1 LRKPDST
8 LLHHFISAQKK
19 HLATIA
25 AQRMKRSYPGG
36 IPLRLAIS
44 LLAGCIVTVGL
55 PALVSAQT
63 NPANEPVAAVVNG
76 QAIPKKSVDRA
87 LKGVRPDDVERA
99 RAEVM
104 DFLIDNTLIDQ
115 YLQQQKIAVDEK
127 ELETRLKEIR
137 AEIEKS
143 KKTLEQVLKDLD
155 MSEAEFRAQV
165 VADQRWEKFAL
176 AQSNDANLKALFDR
190 SPEVFDG
197 SMVRARHILLTATN
211 NDPKA
216 IEALRAQLAD
226 MRKQIIEKADAAVA
240 KLPATADALTRQQEH
255 NKQLEEA
262 FSALAKEK
270 SACPSKRDG
279 GDINW
284 FPRTGSMV
292 EPFAA
297 AAFALK
303 PYEISQPVQT
313 QFGAHL
319 ILVTAKKPGQDV
331 KFDQVKEEVR
341 EVYCNRLRDHLVAQ
355 LRKAATIQTSK

>member
-1 LRKPDST
+1 
-8 LLHHFISAQKK
+8 
-19 HLATIA
+19 
-25 AQRMKRSYPGG
+25 
-36 IPLRLAIS
+36 LRLAIS
-44 LLAGCIVTVGL
+44 VLAGCVVTIGL
-55 PALVSAQT
+55 PALNFAQT

-87 LKGVRPDDVERA
+87 LKGVRPDDLERA

-115 YLQQQKIAVDEK
+115 YLVQQQKITVDEK
-127 ELETRLKEIR
+127 ELETRLKEIK
-137 AEIEKS
+137 AEIEKAPPGAQAS
-143 KKTLEQVLKDLD
+143 KKTLDQVLKDLD

-165 VADQRWEKFAL
+165 IADQRWEKFAL
-176 AQSNDANLKALFDR
+176 AQSNDANLKALFER

-216 IEALRAQLAD
+216 LEALKAQLAD
-226 MRKQIIEKADAAVA
+226 MRKQIAEKADAAVA
-240 KLPATADALTRQQEH
+240 KLPATADAMTRQQEH
-255 NKQLEEA
+255 NKQVEEA
-262 FSALAKEK
+262 FSALAREK

-303 PYEISQPVQT
+303 PYEMSQPVQT
-313 QFGAHL
+313 QFGVHL
-319 ILVTAKKPGQDV
+319 ILVTAKKPGQEV

-355 LRKAATIQTSK
+355 LRKAATIQISK

>member
-1 LRKPDST
+1 
-8 LLHHFISAQKK
+8 
-19 HLATIA
+19 
-25 AQRMKRSYPGG
+25 M
-36 IPLRLAIS
+36 RLAIS
-44 LLAGCIVTVGL
+44 LLAGCVATVGL
-55 PALVSAQT
+55 PALLYAQT
-63 NPANEPVAAVVNG
+63 NPASEPVAAVVNG
-76 QAIPKKSVDRA
+76 QTIPKKSVDRA
-87 LKGVRPDDVERA
+87 LKGVRPDDLERA

-115 YLQQQKIAVDEK
+115 YLLQQKISVDEK
-127 ELETRLKEIR
+127 ELDVRLKEIK

-165 VADQRWEKFAL
+165 LADQRWEKFAL
-176 AQSNDANLKALFDR
+176 QQSTDTNLKALFDR

-197 SMVRARHILLTATN
+197 SMVRARHILLAST
-211 NDPKA
+211 DMSPKNMET
-216 IEALRAQLAD
+216 IRTQLLE
-226 MRKQIIEKADAAVA
+226 MRKQIEDKANAEVA
-240 KLPATADALTRQQEH
+240 KLPATADAITRGQEH

-262 FSALAKEK
+262 FAALAKEK
-270 SACPSKRDG
+270 SGCPSKRDG

-313 QFGAHL
+313 QFGMHL
-319 ILVTAKKPGQDV
+319 IMVTARKPGTQV
-331 KFDQVKEEVR
+331 KFEQVKEEVR
-341 EVYCNRLRDHLVAQ
+341 EVYCNRLRDSLVAQ
-355 LRKAATIQTSK
+355 LRKSATIQISK